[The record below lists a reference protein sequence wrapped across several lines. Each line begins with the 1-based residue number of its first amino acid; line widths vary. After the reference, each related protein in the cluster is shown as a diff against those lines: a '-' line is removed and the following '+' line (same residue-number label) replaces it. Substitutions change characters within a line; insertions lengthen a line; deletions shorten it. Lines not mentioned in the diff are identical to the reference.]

1 MTFPSLGG
9 RTENLVMPTAGN
21 RVRLQALWQTR
32 YPSTVGWWGNKV
44 RSWAGEAWERLPIRR
59 GRWIAR
65 GLVAVALFML
75 ASAITGDRGL
85 VRIHALREELR
96 EVDGHNFDLMQS
108 ANRLQSQLDRLE
120 TDAELERLAR
130 KQLLVR
136 DGETLYQFADAA
148 QRRDRADTK
157 HR

>member
-1 MTFPSLGG
+1 
-9 RTENLVMPTAGN
+9 
-21 RVRLQALWQTR
+21 
-32 YPSTVGWWGNKV
+32 
-44 RSWAGEAWERLPIRR
+44 
-59 GRWIAR
+59 
-65 GLVAVALFML
+65 
-75 ASAITGDRGL
+75 AITGDRGL

-136 DGETLYQFADAA
+136 DGETLYQLADAA
-148 QRRDRADTK
+148 QRRARADTK

>member
-1 MTFPSLGG
+1 
-9 RTENLVMPTAGN
+9 
-21 RVRLQALWQTR
+21 
-32 YPSTVGWWGNKV
+32 
-44 RSWAGEAWERLPIRR
+44 
-59 GRWIAR
+59 
-65 GLVAVALFML
+65 
-75 ASAITGDRGL
+75 
-85 VRIHALREELR
+85 
-96 EVDGHNFDLMQS
+96 MQS

-136 DGETLYQFADAA
+136 DGETLYPLADAA